1 MAVDC
6 GHIAFEFGIFAD
18 VAVDGELGVEDFATV
33 ASAAFGG
40 FA

>member
-6 GHIAFEFGIFAD
+6 GHIAFEFGIFAG

-33 ASAAFGG
+33 AGAAFGG